1 MRYAVHWQTPVG
13 REERGVSADLLRD
26 LARAKTVFQLRA
38 IQAIVC
44 ADARSKP
51 DQENTRP
58 TASTI
63 QEQEP

>member
-1 MRYAVHWQTPVG
+1 M
-13 REERGVSADLLRD
+13 SDLLKG
-26 LARAKTVFQLRA
+26 LVRAKVVFQLRA